1 MRLYIRWGSLDK
13 FRQLYERDD
22 YLQEVLENETGIRWE
37 FDSEHKDEIEKL
49 LEGRVKYEMV

>member
-1 MRLYIRWGSLDK
+1 MKLYIRWGNLSN

-22 YLQEVLENETGIRWE
+22 FLQTVLENETGIRWE